1 MKNLCNYIKRSISLL
16 EKRERRKYLIYL
28 MSQSI
33 LGLLDILGIAVVGL
47 MGFTAING
55 YSGTETTGL
64 SGSLLSIL
72 GLTEISF
79 NSRVLILGCLAVGIL
94 LTRTIITIQVTRRGL
109 RFLALATSLLT
120 VRTFSKFINSPY
132 PQIQKLPTQEAIF
145 LLTTGMNRLVLGVLG
160 STITLTSDVVL
171 VFLILVSLFIVD
183 VQLAISVIVLFL
195 ILGLVLRRFSG
206 NRTTSLTSAIA
217 VSGISINSTIR
228 SAIENFR
235 EISVKSV
242 KPSYVSI
249 VDNLATE
256 ASLKEAEVAFLP
268 LSSKYIIE
276 SSLVLI
282 TFTLGGVQFLLSD
295 AKNAIATLALFMAA
309 GARVLPA
316 LLRIQQSLLS
326 IQASVGTSDRT
337 WDLIER
343 TITNTQSDSKMMIAP
358 SFEYVG
364 FNGAVYVENLRYR
377 HQSNQIFSL
386 EIDYLE
392 ANPGEMIAIVGTSG
406 AGKSTF
412 ADLILGIL
420 LPESGTVQISGMTP
434 SEAVN
439 NFPGSIAYIPQKVF
453 IDDCSVK
460 ENISLGFDQQ
470 RVDDNDISEVLKLVH
485 LDEWVKSLKDGI
497 YSGVGESGYSMS
509 GGQQQRLGIAR
520 ALYTKPKLILMDE
533 ATSALDG
540 QTEADI
546 SESIQSLKG
555 EVTVIVIAHRLST
568 IKDADQVVLL
578 DSGKIL
584 AQGKFDEVRQQV
596 PDFDEQAKI
605 MGL

>member
-1 MKNLCNYIKRSISLL
+1 
-16 EKRERRKYLIYL
+16 
-28 MSQSI
+28 
-33 LGLLDILGIAVVGL
+33 
-47 MGFTAING
+47 
-55 YSGTETTGL
+55 
-64 SGSLLSIL
+64 
-72 GLTEISF
+72 
-79 NSRVLILGCLAVGIL
+79 
-94 LTRTIITIQVTRRGL
+94 
-109 RFLALATSLLT
+109 
-120 VRTFSKFINSPY
+120 
-132 PQIQKLPTQEAIF
+132 
-145 LLTTGMNRLVLGVLG
+145 MNRLVLGVLG
-160 STITLTSDVVL
+160 STITLISDGVL
-171 VFLILVSLFIVD
+171 VLLILTALFIVD
-183 VQLAISVIVLFL
+183 IQLAISVMVLFL
-195 ILGLVLRRFSG
+195 LLGLILRKFSG
-206 NRTTSLTSAIA
+206 SRTSSLTAAIA
-217 VSGISINSTIR
+217 ISEVRVNSTIR

-235 EISVKSV
+235 EISVKNV

-249 VDNLATE
+249 VDNLATQV
-256 ASLKEAEVAFLP
+256 SLKDAEVAFLP

-276 SSLVLI
+276 SSLVLV

-295 AKNAIATLALFMAA
+295 AKNAIATIALFLAA

-316 LLRIQQSLLS
+316 LLRIQQSMLS
-326 IQASVGTSDRT
+326 IQAAVGTSDRT
-337 WDLIER
+337 WDLVDR
-343 TITNTQSDSKMMIAP
+343 TITNELSDSKMMIAP
-358 SFEYVG
+358 SFEYFG
-364 FNGAVYVENLRYR
+364 FNGGLFVENLMYR
-377 HQSNQIFSL
+377 HESNQKFSL
-386 EIDYLE
+386 VIDHLE
-392 ANPGEMIAIVGTSG
+392 ANPGEMVAIVGSSG

-420 LPESGTVQISGMTP
+420 LPESGTVRISGMTP
-434 SEAVN
+434 SEAVS

-460 ENISLGFDQQ
+460 ENISLGFDQE
-470 RVDDNDISEVLKLVH
+470 RVDDKDILEVLKVVH
-485 LDEWVKSLKDGI
+485 LDEWVRSLKNGI
-497 YSGVGESGYSMS
+497 HTRVGESGNSMS

-546 SESIQSLKG
+546 SESIRGLKG

-584 AQGKFDEVRQQV
+584 AQGKFDEVRQRV